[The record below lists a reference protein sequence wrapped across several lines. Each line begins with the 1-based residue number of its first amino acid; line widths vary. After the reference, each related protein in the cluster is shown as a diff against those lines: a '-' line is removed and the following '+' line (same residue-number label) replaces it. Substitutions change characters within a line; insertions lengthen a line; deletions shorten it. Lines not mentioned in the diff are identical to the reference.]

1 MGMMDN
7 RWCFCSLSQLKVA
20 FMDLPGSLLPQY
32 HNQVHLAC
40 HFISKSLFCF
50 LSLEACF
57 SA

>member
-7 RWCFCSLSQLKVA
+7 RWRFCSLIQLKVA
-20 FMDLPGSLLPQY
+20 FTDLPGSLLPQY
-32 HNQVHLAC
+32 HRQVHLAC
-40 HFISKSLFCF
+40 HFISKSLFCY